1 MNLRSLEEKLE
12 NVIAKREAALAT
24 MNRLVKNK
32 NFNPEGVGITAF
44 IALNREASLA
54 SDEYSK
60 YTNILYRIEE
70 ILSEE

>member
-12 NVIAKREAALAT
+12 NAIAKREAALAT
-24 MNRLVKNK
+24 MNRLARNWL
-32 NFNPEGVGITAF
+32 FNSNGVGITTFA
-44 IALNREASLA
+44 IEASLA